1 MTPRNIRNI
10 LAYIEDG
17 HTLSVVQRDESWLS
31 DYYQIFMTS
40 GVDAS
45 EIQKKIKA
53 LDHDKNS

>member
-40 GVDAS
+40 GVDAR
-45 EIQKKIKA
+45 EI
-53 LDHDKNS
+53 